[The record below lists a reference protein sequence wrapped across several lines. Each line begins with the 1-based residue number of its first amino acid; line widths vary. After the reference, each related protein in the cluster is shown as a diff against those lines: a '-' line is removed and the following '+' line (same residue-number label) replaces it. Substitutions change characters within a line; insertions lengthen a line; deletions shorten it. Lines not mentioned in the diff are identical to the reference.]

1 MYSEELE
8 ELIDLVLDDN
18 QITEKERAVLY
29 RRAKAEGIDPDEID
43 IVIEARLAK
52 KIRENHQ
59 TGGQTTPPPRHGT
72 QATPPNNVKYGEIR
86 KCPNCG
92 ATVEAASVKCEDC
105 GYNFVGIKASTSRE
119 RLHEMINEIKRRHAN
134 KPKTK
139 PSFIDLF
146 TLDSEKSENEEI
158 KEAIQLFPIP
168 NSREDLL
175 DFLMFLEPLA
185 KVSFFSNSYDPSLT
199 GVYKSKYKECCNK
212 AEVFFADDPLFV
224 KFFKNKK

>member
-52 KIRENHQ
+52 KIRENKQ
-59 TGGQTTPPPRHGT
+59 TGCQTTPPPLHGT
-72 QATPPNNVKYGEIR
+72 QAATPNNVKYGEIR

-105 GYNFVGIKASTSRE
+105 GYNFVGIQASTSRE
-119 RLHEMINEIKRRHAN
+119 RLNQIINEIKRRHAN
-134 KPKTK
+134 KPQSSIFKQM
-139 PSFIDLF
+139 FYM
-146 TLDSEKSENEEI
+146 EKDENEEI

-185 KVSFFSNSYDPSLT
+185 KVSFFSNAYDPSLT

-212 AEVFFADDPLFV
+212 AEVFFSDDPLFV